1 MSKGLK
7 ITALV
12 FGVLLCLGLILG
24 GIGFA
29 LGGMNS
35 VQFGRDGLQIIDMTD
50 RDGRVT
56 IDETFPEATS
66 LKVDVSAIR
75 EVKVVHGGD
84 VFSVN
89 GYVSEYGGGVTA
101 EMDGSTLRVV
111 TANNNGFWGFGTIGV
126 NFGTDWIAGRD
137 TYLTI
142 TVPDGFKLEKLDID
156 VDACELNVDGISA
169 DTAVIDVDASA
180 ATIKDVEFGSL
191 SVDADASDCKLH
203 GGKVDDFD
211 ADVDAGS
218 FKVSGYT
225 VSKSTTIDGDASDIE
240 LDGSFYGRNNVD
252 MDAGDFDLISRI
264 SQSDITFILDS
275 SAADIKINGEHIST
289 HGDTKTIRASNDEQS
304 VFEIN
309 ADISDVNIAFA

>member
-35 VQFGRDGLQIIDMTD
+35 VQVGRDGLQIFDKAD
-50 RDGRVT
+50 KDERVT

-89 GYVSEYGGGVTA
+89 GYVSEYRGGVTA

-111 TANNNGFWGFGTIGV
+111 SGNNNGFWGLGTIGV
-126 NFGTDWIAGRD
+126 DFGIDWIAGD

-142 TVPDGFKLEKLDID
+142 TVPDGFKLDTLDID

-169 DTAVIDVDASA
+169 DTAKIDVDASA
-180 ATIKDVEFGSL
+180 TTIKNIEFGSL
-191 SVDADASDCKLH
+191 SVDSDASDCKLN
-203 GGKVDDFD
+203 GGKVDDFEV
-211 ADVDAGS
+211 DVDAGS
-218 FKVSGYT
+218 FKVYGYT
-225 VSKSTTIDGDASDIE
+225 VSKSTSIDGDASDIE
-240 LDGSFYGRNNVD
+240 LDGSFYGRNSVD
-252 MDAGDFDLISRI
+252 MDAGDFDLISGI
-264 SQSDITFILDS
+264 AQSDITFILDI

-304 VFEIN
+304 VFSIS
-309 ADISDVNIAFA
+309 ADFSDVKIAFA